1 MTTFFVL
8 LLVGCET
15 EVGATPAPSRVAAV
29 AAKPVTA
36 DDVASFCE
44 VQYDASAAPTF
55 AWPALDGVAPP
66 QQGARWVN
74 VWATWCGPCIAE
86 TPMIVAW
93 QEKLRAQGVKSDL
106 VFLSVD
112 ADAPTLQRFYAKE
125 KDFPRGPRIQDAS
138 LLGPWLTSQGLEA
151 GAAIPLHFLLDAEGR
166 TRCIRAGA
174 LSESDYAVV
183 RSLLD

>member
-1 MTTFFVL
+1 ML
-8 LLVGCET
+8 LLVALLGCDT
-15 EVGATPAPSRVAAV
+15 EVGTTPAPSRVAAV

-36 DDVASFCE
+36 DDVAAFCE
-44 VQYDASAAPTF
+44 VQHQGPDAPVF

-93 QEKLRAQGVKSDL
+93 QDKLKAHGVRSDV

-112 ADAPTLQRFYAKE
+112 ADAASVERFYAKE
-125 KDFPRGPRIQDAS
+125 KDFPRGPRLADVS
-138 LLGPWLTSQGLEA
+138 LLGPWLTAQGLEA

-166 TRCIRAGA
+166 TRCVRAGA